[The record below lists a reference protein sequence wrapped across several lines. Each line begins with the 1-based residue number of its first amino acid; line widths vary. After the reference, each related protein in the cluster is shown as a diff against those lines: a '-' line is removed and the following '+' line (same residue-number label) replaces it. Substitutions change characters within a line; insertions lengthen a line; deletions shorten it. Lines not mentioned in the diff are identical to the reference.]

1 MVSELSWGQFW
12 GVLVGGPVFVGLGG
26 LLYWWDQRRRHGLHE
41 RPPQQEKLLR
51 PAGHSSMVRL
61 DALWDRFLGVTVLG
75 AGAGMILGIAIPPC
89 ASLLYS
95 LLVGRLSYAALQA
108 SPGYP
113 FVISTYLFTV
123 AALLIFIPQV
133 FRLRSLLKEQRSYRL
148 GLRGEQAVAEALA
161 SPGVTQPGYVAFHD
175 VPGSGDWNVDHVV
188 VGPGGVFVLETK
200 TRVRRKS
207 TNGLLDHEVAFDG
220 RTLRFPWGYDSAA
233 VEQVRRNAEWVREF
247 LTGFGPKDL
256 VIQPVIVVPGWFV
269 RVDGCYPV
277 KVMNARYLAEA
288 YLPSAVRRFSR
299 DQLEAVMRRLD
310 DHCRTV
316 EF

>member
-1 MVSELSWGQFW
+1 
-12 GVLVGGPVFVGLGG
+12 
-26 LLYWWDQRRRHGLHE
+26 
-41 RPPQQEKLLR
+41 
-51 PAGHSSMVRL
+51 MVRL

-75 AGAGMILGIAIPPC
+75 AGAGIVLGIVIPPC

-108 SPGYP
+108 SPVFP
-113 FVISTYLFTV
+113 LVVSTHLFAV
-123 AALLIFIPQV
+123 GALLVFMPLV

-148 GLRGEQAVAEALA
+148 GLRGEQAVAEALG
-161 SPGVTQPGYVAFHD
+161 SPGVFQAGYVAFHD
-175 VPGSGDWNVDHVV
+175 VPGAGDWNVDHVV

-207 TNGLLDHEVAFDG
+207 QNGLADHEVAFDG

-256 VIQPVIVVPGWFV
+256 VIQPVIIVPGWFV
-269 RVDGCYPV
+269 RAEGCYPI

-288 YLPSAVRRFSR
+288 YLPSADRRFTR
-299 DQLEAVMRRLD
+299 DQLEAVLRRLD
-310 DHCRTV
+310 DRCRTV